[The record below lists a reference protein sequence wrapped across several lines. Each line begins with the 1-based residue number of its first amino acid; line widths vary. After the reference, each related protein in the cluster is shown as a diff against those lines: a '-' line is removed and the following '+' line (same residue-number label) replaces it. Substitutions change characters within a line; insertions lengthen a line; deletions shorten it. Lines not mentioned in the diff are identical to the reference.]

1 MLIDLFT
8 TYIYAPFFNLLVGIY
23 WVLQQIPSLPHQDMG
38 IAVIIFTI
46 AIRIILLP
54 VSLASGRSEK
64 ERRDIEEKAK
74 DLEENLQSHPIEL
87 RQKQK
92 ELFHSN
98 RRIIIAESFNLFI
111 QVSIALMLWRIFATG
126 LGGADIH
133 LLYSFMPHPPQPYDL
148 LFLDKFDLTHPH
160 MSLNIIQSLV
170 IFAVEV
176 LSVLTSPFKTTR
188 KDIIRMQFFLP
199 VVSFII
205 FSQLPAGKK
214 LFVITTLIFSFFFM
228 LFRHIHH
235 LMYKYLLH
243 PESAPVATKAATPAV
258 DSASAGQE

>member
-1 MLIDLFT
+1 MLVDLFT
-8 TYIYAPFFNLLVGIY
+8 TYIYAPFFNLLVSIY

-46 AIRIILLP
+46 ATRIILMP
-54 VSLASGRSEK
+54 ISLASSRSEK

-74 DLEENLQSHPIEL
+74 ELDTMYESDPIAL

-92 ELFHSN
+92 ELFHTN
-98 RRIIIAESFNLFI
+98 RRVIIAESFNLFI

-126 LGGADIH
+126 LEGADIH
-133 LLYSFMPHPPQPYDL
+133 LLYSFTPHPPQPYDL
-148 LFLDKFDLTHPH
+148 MFLDKYDLSHPH
-160 MSLNIIQSLV
+160 FSLNLLQSLV

-228 LFRHIHH
+228 LFRHLYH
-235 LMYKYLLH
+235 LIYKYLLH
-243 PESAPVATKAATPAV
+243 PEEPTSPAEATVVSLP
-258 DSASAGQE
+258 QE